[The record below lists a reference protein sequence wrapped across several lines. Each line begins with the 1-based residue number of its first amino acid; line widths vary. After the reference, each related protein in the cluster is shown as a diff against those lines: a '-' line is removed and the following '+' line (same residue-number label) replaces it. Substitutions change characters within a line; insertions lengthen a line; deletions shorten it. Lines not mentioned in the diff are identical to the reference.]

1 MSSAYSTSSIFS
13 SSSPSMSF
21 SSSSSSSNST
31 STQGVNK
38 SIKDRYQ
45 ENFDERYQ
53 NIFQIMLQTTSL
65 SEDVAALCTN
75 FTESMEVRNKYQESP
90 LVKAAKN
97 LPDGALYSF
106 ILMLGKTSFTKK
118 ELLSCL
124 KESARAKKIDNVR
137 FLLANRFNIV
147 EDEIFLRKNSSLL
160 DSTNFNEFYYLFAL
174 GDQELADYLME
185 KMSDEENYNKYKE
198 EYYKY
203 KEKADQVNIPA
214 YFKDNLEIILSKETY
229 YAHLKA
235 EAHFYAIL
243 SGNLELVKSLED
255 KDVIDILT
263 TDSPEKLFSPAIAS
277 GSIKMLEYITQKF
290 NIGLKNINRYSN
302 RGFPLIFNAVYNDC
316 FKNHHCCSMIDY
328 LVQNGADLKI
338 SRSEETIFHYAAKNS
353 DIEVLK
359 HLRSIL
365 PSVSMDEID
374 GCGGGYENTPLSI
387 AAFVDNFP
395 AVKYI
400 IENEN
405 VSSESIAIAIRS
417 AAGASNVKILKYL
430 VNHNPNVNTQDRYS
444 DSPVDMVAQEGDLEL
459 VQFLVSKGSKISD
472 RTLGL
477 AVWSGNLALVKY
489 LVGKGAS
496 IDTINLQNRHYSR
509 EIVEYL
515 REQQKIK
522 SWNWKTVACVSL
534 GLIATVSSVAVG
546 IFYRR

>member
-21 SSSSSSSNST
+21 SSSSSNST
-31 STQGVNK
+31 STQGVDK
-38 SIKDRYQ
+38 SIKDQYQ
-45 ENFDERYQ
+45 DNFDERYQ

-65 SEDVAALCTN
+65 PEDVAALCTN
-75 FTESMEVRNKYQESP
+75 FTESMEPKNVPDGYLITFPRPTYTLLMRTKESP

-97 LPDGALYSF
+97 LPDGALNSF
-106 ILMLGKTSFTKK
+106 ILMLGKTSFTTK

-124 KESARAKKIDNVR
+124 QESIRAKKIGNVR
-137 FLLANRFNIV
+137 FLLDKSNHFNIE
-147 EDEIFLRKNSSLL
+147 EDVIDRLKKEPTNTSLL
-160 DSTNFNEFYYLFAL
+160 DTAHFEELLYLFGL
-174 GDQELADYLME
+174 DDQELANYLME
-185 KMSDEENYNKYKE
+185 NMPNEEN
-198 EYYKY
+198 
-203 KEKADQVNIPA
+203 
-214 YFKDNLEIILSKETY
+214 
-229 YAHLKA
+229 YAHLKVRA
-235 EAHFYAIL
+235 YLPAIS

-263 TDSPEKLFSPAIAS
+263 TKRLIPLETLLIPAVAS
-277 GSIKMLEYITQKF
+277 GSIEMLEYITQKF
-290 NIGLKNINRYSN
+290 NIDLKKNINNYTD
-302 RGFPLIFNAVYNDC
+302 GIPLIFNAVNPF
-316 FKNHHCCSMIDY
+316 FKNHSCCSMIDY
-328 LVQNGADLKI
+328 LVKKEADLKI
-338 SRSEETIFHYAAKNS
+338 KSRSEETIFHYAAKNS

-365 PSVSMDEID
+365 PGVSMDEITGAGD
-374 GCGGGYENTPLSI
+374 TPLSI

-430 VNHNPNVNTQDRYS
+430 VNHNPNVNTQDTKG
-444 DSPVDMVAQEGDLEL
+444 DSPVDLIALQGNLEL
-459 VQFLVSKGSKISD
+459 VQFLVSKGSKIRA
-472 RTLGL
+472 RTLRY
-477 AVWSGNLALVKY
+477 AAESGNLELVKY

-496 IDTINLQNRHYSR
+496 FNALDLQNKRYSR
-509 EIVEYL
+509 EIFEYL

-522 SWNWKTVACVSL
+522 SWNWKTVACVSI